1 MNDGKTL
8 QNFRGPSILVIDD
21 EERIREGCRK
31 VLCKEGFDVET
42 ASSGEIGLRM
52 IEEKYYDIVLLD
64 LMMPNLSGFDVLS
77 QVKYLHPD
85 AVIIVISG
93 YATIEYSIKAMKNG
107 AFDFIPKPFTPDQL
121 RVLVTKAIEYTR
133 ALKDIANERSRM
145 RVLIN
150 HLTDGV
156 LAVDTEKRV
165 VLANPAFLKMFG
177 CDGEAR
183 VGQSVD
189 ELCGA
194 SRVEPLIDGALSM
207 PEDEFREH
215 GEELVCEGTA
225 GLPEVFLSASCVPF
239 RDRAGRNVGALT
251 VVHDITA
258 QKKMEQIK
266 SDFVSMVSHEVRSP
280 LNSVLAQLHVITD
293 GLAGEVTPKQM
304 EILGRAS
311 EKIKSLLALSTELL
325 DLARVESGLATIEKE
340 RVNPVEI
347 LEDQAAFHG
356 PAAREKQI
364 FLELS
369 PLSELPVLFVNR
381 RNFEEVISNL
391 IVNAIKYTP
400 EGGKVVISAAPED
413 KYLRITVR
421 DNGFG
426 IPAEEQDR
434 VFAPFYRVKNE
445 KTRFTIGTGLGLAI
459 VKSIVEAHGGFLRL
473 QSEEDRGSAFNVYL
487 PLAEEEP
494 VNG

>member
-1 MNDGKTL
+1 MNGVATL
-8 QNFRGPSILVIDD
+8 QNFGGPSILVIDD

-42 ASSGEIGLRM
+42 AASGEIGLKM

-133 ALKDIANERSRM
+133 ALKDIANEKSRM

-150 HLTDGV
+150 HLRDGV
-156 LAVDTEKRV
+156 LAVDAEKRL
-165 VLANPAFLKMFG
+165 VLANPAFFQMFG
-177 CDGEAR
+177 CDGEAK
-183 VGQSVD
+183 VGLSVS
-189 ELCGA
+189 ELCGG
-194 SRVEPLIDGALSM
+194 SRVESLIDGALSM
-207 PEDEFREH
+207 PEGEFREH
-215 GEELVCEGTA
+215 AEELVCEDAG
-225 GLPEVFLSASCVPF
+225 GLPEAYISASCVPF
-239 RDRAGRNVGALT
+239 RDRAGRNLGAIT
-251 VVHDITA
+251 VLHDITA
-258 QKKMEQIK
+258 QKKMEHIK

-311 EKIKSLLALSTELL
+311 EKIKSLLSLSTELL

-340 RVNPVEI
+340 RVNPAEI
-347 LEDQAAFHG
+347 LEDQAAFHE

-364 FLELS
+364 TLELL
-369 PLSELPVLFVNR
+369 PLPELPPLFVNR
-381 RNFEEVISNL
+381 RNFEEVLSNL
-391 IVNAIKYTP
+391 IINAIKYTP
-400 EGGKVVISAAPED
+400 PGGKVVVSAATED
-413 KYLRITVR
+413 KFLKITVC

-426 IPAEEQDR
+426 IAAEEQDR
-434 VFAPFYRVKNE
+434 VFAPFYRIKNE
-445 KTRFTIGTGLGLAI
+445 KTRYTIGTGLGLAI
-459 VKSIVEAHGGFLRL
+459 VKSIIEAHGGFIRL
-473 QSEEDRGSAFNVYL
+473 QSEADRGSVFDVYF
-487 PLAEEEP
+487 PLADS
-494 VNG
+494 